1 MLMRRRMSAAD
12 RAAADKASEWIAQV
26 RAEKF
31 CVRVSAFVLPCRVAR
46 GDDGGLGEAPALWLL
61 SARALAFARALSAV
75 PGMSS

>member
-1 MLMRRRMSAAD
+1 MSAAD
-12 RAAADKASEWIAQV
+12 RVAADKASEWIAQV

-46 GDDGGLGEAPALWLL
+46 GRTAGGG
-61 SARALAFARALSAV
+61 SARDLACARALSAV